1 MTSADP
7 DRWAWAEIDL
17 SALDHNIGV
26 LRAAVA
32 PAALWAVV
40 KADGYGHGAVAISEQ
55 ALRSGAAGLCVA
67 LAGEG
72 IALRRAGIEAPILV
86 LSQQPRQALP
96 AMLSERLM
104 ATVYTDEHL
113 ADLAAVAT
121 DSGGTFDVHVKVDT
135 GMHRVGVAP
144 DAATALIRRANATSG
159 VRLGGVF
166 THLACADEPESV
178 ANAEQLGRFEDLLQ
192 QLAAA
197 GLEPPLV
204 HAANSAGG
212 LALMQSRFDLVRAGI
227 GIYGISPGRGV
238 DHLAAALRPV
248 MSLTARI
255 GQVKHVAAGEH
266 VSYGWRHRFESDT
279 VIATVPIGYADGVP
293 RRLGTLHDCRGADV
307 LIGGRRCPIVGVVTM
322 DQVMV
327 DVGPDADSAVAVGD
341 EVVLIGRQGEHVVTA
356 DDWAQRLGTIG
367 YEIVCGISARVP
379 RHVRPARS
387 GPASPDVS

>member
-1 MTSADP
+1 
-7 DRWAWAEIDL
+7 
-17 SALDHNIGV
+17 
-26 LRAAVA
+26 
-32 PAALWAVV
+32 
-40 KADGYGHGAVAISEQ
+40 
-55 ALRSGAAGLCVA
+55 
-67 LAGEG
+67 
-72 IALRRAGIEAPILV
+72 
-86 LSQQPRQALP
+86 
-96 AMLSERLM
+96 
-104 ATVYTDEHL
+104 
-113 ADLAAVAT
+113 
-121 DSGGTFDVHVKVDT
+121 
-135 GMHRVGVAP
+135 
-144 DAATALIRRANATSG
+144 
-159 VRLGGVF
+159 
-166 THLACADEPESV
+166 
-178 ANAEQLGRFEDLLQ
+178 
-192 QLAAA
+192 
-197 GLEPPLV
+197 V

-212 LALMQSRFDLVRAGI
+212 LALVKARFDLVRAGI
-227 GIYGISPGRGV
+227 AIYGISPGPGV

>member
-178 ANAEQLGRFEDLLQ
+178 ANAEQLGRFEQVLQ

-197 GLEPPLV
+197 GVEPSLV

-212 LALMQSRFDLVRAGI
+212 LALVKARFDLVRAGI
-227 GIYGISPGRGV
+227 AIYGISPGPGV

-293 RRLGTLHDCRGADV
+293 RRLSDGGEV
-307 LIGGRRCPIVGVVTM
+307 LIGGRRRRLAGTITM
-322 DQVMV
+322 DQLMV
-327 DVGPDADSAVAVGD
+327 DCGRDDITVGD
-341 EVVLIGRQGEHVVTA
+341 EVVLLGRQGDEEITVA
-356 DDWAQRLGTIG
+356 EWAERLDTIV
-367 YEIVCGISARVP
+367 YEITCGLSPRVP
-379 RHVRPARS
+379 RVYVNPHT
-387 GPASPDVS
+387 